1 MHSPF
6 IFLTLYRDTIVV
18 QEAIGD
24 KLASFVQYV
33 ATVLGGFIIGF
44 IRGWKLALVMLA
56 VAPLIAVAGTI
67 VMRTMVKMAEKG
79 QNAYA
84 KAGAY
89 ATEVISSIRTVAS
102 FTSEPIVATKYLTSN
117 SSSHWL

>member
-1 MHSPF
+1 MHPPF
-6 IFLTLYRDTIVV
+6 IFLILYRDTIVV

-102 FTSEPIVATKYLTSN
+102 FTSEPIVATKYLTSKF
-117 SSSHWL
+117 SSH